1 MYAFNSSNVQSWPIT
16 GFTTKWFSVAW
27 HSQEVRDA
35 IWLSVRVALIA
46 TGAALLLG
54 SAAAVAVARFHFFG
68 REAVSFLLILPIA
81 LPGIVT
87 GMALNSFFVAGNI
100 TVSMWTIVVGHATF
114 CVVIVYNNALARLRR
129 SSPSLIEAS
138 MDLGA
143 DGWQTFRFVVWP
155 VLSTALIAGG
165 LLAFALSFD
174 EVVVTFFTAGAQ
186 NDAAAADPRLH
197 PARAA
202 APRRERHRIRH
213 DPLDGDPRRTRPAA
227 DARHRR
233 PATHRRERDG
243 SSGIGPN
250 DRGLTRRHQMSA
262 TKTAYKILVG
272 GDWVDALSGE
282 TMEVINPAT
291 GETIAEVPK
300 CSADDVDR
308 AVAAANTALPAW
320 LDSTPKERSE
330 LLHKLADVLDEN
342 AEELA
347 QLESLNVGKP
357 LMASRD
363 EMPFSADNLR
373 FFAGAARNLEGK
385 SAGEYITGYTSMIRR
400 EPLGIV
406 AGICPWNYP
415 LMMAIWKLGPAIA
428 AGNVQIL
435 KPSEQT
441 PLSLLRFLQLAQE
454 VIPAGVLNVVTGD
467 GVPVGE
473 RLVAHPDVRLVSLT
487 GDVSTGKAI
496 ARNAADTLKRVHLE
510 LGGKAPMV
518 IFDDADPKAVAE
530 GIRLA
535 AFWNSGQDCTA
546 GSRVIAGPKIYDKLL
561 EELVPQVESLKVG
574 DPMEGDD
581 IEMGSVISQ
590 SQQERIL
597 GFIERAKTA
606 TVLTGGGSNG
616 RRGYF
621 VQPTVVVDVKQTDEI
636 VQNEV
641 FGPVVTVQR
650 FADDDEAIRWAN
662 DVPYGLA
669 SSVWTRDVGRAL
681 NAVKR
686 LQFGTVWVNDHL
698 LPITSEMPHGG
709 YKQSGYG
716 KDMSIYS
723 MEEYTQI
730 KHAAFKLD

>member
-1 MYAFNSSNVQSWPIT
+1 
-16 GFTTKWFSVAW
+16 
-27 HSQEVRDA
+27 
-35 IWLSVRVALIA
+35 
-46 TGAALLLG
+46 
-54 SAAAVAVARFHFFG
+54 
-68 REAVSFLLILPIA
+68 
-81 LPGIVT
+81 
-87 GMALNSFFVAGNI
+87 
-100 TVSMWTIVVGHATF
+100 
-114 CVVIVYNNALARLRR
+114 
-129 SSPSLIEAS
+129 
-138 MDLGA
+138 
-143 DGWQTFRFVVWP
+143 
-155 VLSTALIAGG
+155 
-165 LLAFALSFD
+165 
-174 EVVVTFFTAGAQ
+174 
-186 NDAAAADPRLH
+186 
-197 PARAA
+197 
-202 APRRERHRIRH
+202 
-213 DPLDGDPRRTRPAA
+213 
-227 DARHRR
+227 
-233 PATHRRERDG
+233 
-243 SSGIGPN
+243 
-250 DRGLTRRHQMSA
+250 MSA

-272 GDWVDALSGE
+272 GDWVDAMSGE

-291 GETIAEVPK
+291 GETIAEVPR

-308 AVAAANTALPAW
+308 AVAAANTALPDW

-428 AGNVQIL
+428 AGNVQVL

-454 VIPAGVLNVVTGD
+454 VIPAGVLNAVTGD

-487 GDVSTGKAI
+487 GDVATGKAI

-574 DPMEGDD
+574 DPMESDE

-597 GFIERAKTA
+597 GFLERAKGA
-606 TVLTGGGSNG
+606 TVLTGGGTNG
-616 RRGYF
+616 SRGYF
-621 VQPTVVVDVKQTDEI
+621 VQPTVVVDVKQSDEI
-636 VQNEV
+636 VQKEV

-669 SSVWTRDVGRAL
+669 ASVWTRDVGRAM

-730 KHAAFKLD
+730 KHAAFKLG